1 MYSMLQMKNQ
11 PLRELIQIIH
21 PDLYHVTMLEE
32 EEDGSQNIVVPAR
45 LGLSLQHIDNR
56 GVYLMDTPDWM
67 YLLVGEQVAGSF
79 LQDVLGVADTRAL
92 GSDITDLPNIETKPN
107 ERLRSF
113 VKGLQLEKPYTAVL
127 RICTQQRQFAHLLLN
142 DKTENAFSYHE
153 LLNHI
158 KSQIK

>member
-1 MYSMLQMKNQ
+1 MLQMKNL

-32 EEDGSQNIVVPAR
+32 EEDGNVVVPAR
-45 LGLSLQHIDNR
+45 LGLSLQYIDNR
-56 GVYLMDTPDWM
+56 GVYLMDTPDWIF
-67 YLLVGEQVAGSF
+67 LLVGEQVSGSF
-79 LQDVLGVADTRAL
+79 LQDVLGVSDTRAL
-92 GSDITDLPNIETKPN
+92 GPDMTDLPNIETKAN

-113 VKGLQLEKPYTAVL
+113 IKGLQMEKPYPAVI
-127 RICTQQRQFAHLLLN
+127 RIFTQQRQFAHFLLN